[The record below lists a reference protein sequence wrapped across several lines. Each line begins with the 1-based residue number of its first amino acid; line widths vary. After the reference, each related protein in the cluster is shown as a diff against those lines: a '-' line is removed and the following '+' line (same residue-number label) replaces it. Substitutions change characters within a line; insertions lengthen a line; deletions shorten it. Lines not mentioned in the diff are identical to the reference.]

1 MYLSCPRKFYL
12 RYIKKQKTKPS
23 IHLIRGQIVH
33 QVLHQFHKDRKQL
46 LLGKSP
52 ESVQQ
57 ELLNQ
62 FEHLWKNAAYRLNA
76 LELSDEELGFYYG
89 DSRQML
95 SHYADWF
102 CKNNMA
108 LPDLME
114 AKIFSNTYSVMGIID
129 AVYQRPE
136 ETILVDFKTSKH
148 ALITEDITRQAA
160 LYALLYLDRYQVPPD
175 VLWVHFL
182 KEPGDPLP
190 VHIDEWLLEYAKIL
204 VQSVREK
211 TASET
216 ESDYPCTCGGYCRN
230 DFIEP

>member
-12 RYIKKQKTKPS
+12 RYIKKQRTRPS

-33 QVLHQFHKDRKQL
+33 QVLHQFHKDTKQL
-46 LLGKSP
+46 SLKQSP
-52 ESVQQ
+52 DTLQE
-57 ELLNQ
+57 ELLHR
-62 FEHLWKNAAYRLNA
+62 FEHLWKNANNRLQA
-76 LELSDEELGFYYG
+76 LGLSDESLGFYYY

-108 LPDLME
+108 VPDLTE
-114 AKIFSNTYSVMGIID
+114 ARMFSNTYSVMGIID
-129 AVYQRPE
+129 AVYQRPD
-136 ETILVDFKTSKH
+136 ETVLVDYKTSKH
-148 ALITEDITRQAA
+148 ANITEDITRQAA
-160 LYALLYLDRYQVPPD
+160 LYALIYQDRYQTPPD

-211 TASET
+211 TLSEN
-216 ESDYPCTCGGYCRN
+216 ESDYPCTCGGYCQN
-230 DFIEP
+230 DFVDP